1 MEASSRTTKQR
12 LLLALVTL
20 VALGALALGLV
31 LRKSG
36 GERWGQELSA
46 VESALGA
53 AHRKA
58 GLARLQAACRERDCA
73 CASSAIRSALDA
85 DAGKAALGLSDVAA
99 VECAAEPTWDG
110 LRAEALVRSGDKAA
124 GTRAAGVVLK
134 RSSRDAHALMAL
146 ALAYRDARSGA
157 SYAEASAES
166 GRGAVAASLR
176 GLFAYVDGDFAGA
189 STWFERALQQD
200 PEELQ
205 ALYNLALTSQRL
217 GRYHQ
222 AREGYMR
229 ALALDPNLV
238 DARHN
243 LVVLT
248 HRAGAE
254 SEARHH
260 LQKLRAAKP
269 DPEVIAKLEQLLS
282 RADTNANS
290 EPAVP
295 AALGNPLR
303 P

>member
-1 MEASSRTTKQR
+1 MKVSSRKAKQR
-12 LLLALVTL
+12 LLVGLVTL
-20 VALGALALGLV
+20 VAVGAVAMWLV
-31 LRKSG
+31 LRG
-36 GERWGQELSA
+36 GGRVRWEQELSA
-46 VESALGA
+46 VESALRV

-58 GLARLQAACRERDCA
+58 GLERLQIACRQRDCS
-73 CASSAIRSALDA
+73 CASNAIRSALNA
-85 DAGKAALGLSDVAA
+85 DVGKAALGMVDVAA
-99 VECAAEPTWDG
+99 LECAAEPAWDG
-110 LRAEALVRSGDKAA
+110 LRAEALVRSGDKTAGTQAA
-124 GTRAAGVVLK
+124 GLVLK
-134 RSSRDAHALMAL
+134 RAPRDAHALMAL
-146 ALAYRDARSGA
+146 ALVYRDARSGA
-157 SYAEASAES
+157 SYAESSAES
-166 GRGAVAASLR
+166 GRGAPAASLR

-189 STWFERALQQD
+189 SAWFERALQQD

-222 AREGYMR
+222 AREGYIK

-260 LQKLRAAKP
+260 LQKLRAAKA

-282 RADTNANS
+282 RSDANGS
-290 EPAVP
+290 REPAVP
-295 AALGNPLR
+295 AALENPPR